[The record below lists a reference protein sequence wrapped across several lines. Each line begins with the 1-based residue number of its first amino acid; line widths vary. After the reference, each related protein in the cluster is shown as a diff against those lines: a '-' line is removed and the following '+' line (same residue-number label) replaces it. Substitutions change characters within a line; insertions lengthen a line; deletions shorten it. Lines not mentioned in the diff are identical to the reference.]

1 MDYPRLDFNN
11 LGTDGL
17 TNGHWYLFSRYG
29 DSRLKNVEFLQ
40 VNHLVYVF
48 YGSIAIL
55 CWKCGTQLQ
64 KEIKH
69 VITEPFRN
77 EVKTVTKT
85 KFGKK

>member
-1 MDYPRLDFNN
+1 M
-11 LGTDGL
+11 
-17 TNGHWYLFSRYG
+17 
-29 DSRLKNVEFLQ
+29 
-40 VNHLVYVF
+40 VYVF